1 MSSFLSCARCII
13 NPALS
18 MNFKQR
24 AKCFH
29 VRGWRRRNGRKRRRR
44 WWGGLVEKLLLSS
57 LASFDK
63 KGFGLWPVWKQSATK
78 FKGNT
83 LTSGNQEAGVA
94 HFLFDSRGCCCLA
107 EALTPSASCSDWL

>member
-1 MSSFLSCARCII
+1 MEEE
-13 NPALS
+13 
-18 MNFKQR
+18 
-24 AKCFH
+24 
-29 VRGWRRRNGRKRRRR
+29 KREEEEEEVVG
-44 WWGGLVEKLLLSS
+44 GGLVEKLLLSS

-63 KGFGLWPVWKQSATK
+63 KGFGLWPVWKQSAIK